1 MTPQKKKKSDSGTE
15 KMMAESAE
23 NNKNNG
29 IKISIKNGT
38 DQELSEDAIHPDE
51 RTDLDHA
58 DDIQSLK
65 EKLKITEEE
74 AKNNY
79 DRYLRLAAEFDNFKK
94 RASREKDEFRKYAN
108 ESIIQELLPVADNL
122 ERAIQAIKDDDSVN
136 DLVLEGISMTLKEIL
151 KVFEKFKVTPIEA
164 LGEPFDPAF
173 HQAVL
178 QEETD
183 IHPENTVLNEL
194 QKGYTIHDRLLRPSM
209 VVVSKSA
216 TKENDK

>member
-1 MTPQKKKKSDSGTE
+1 MAPQRKKKSDSGTE
-15 KMMAESAE
+15 KMMAESGE
-23 NNKNNG
+23 NKKNND
-29 IKISIKNGT
+29 IKVKIKNGT
-38 DQELSEDAIHPDE
+38 NQELSEDAIHPDE
-51 RTDLDHA
+51 RRDSDHT
-58 DDIQSLK
+58 DDIQALK
-65 EKLKITEEE
+65 EKLKATEEE
-74 AKNNY
+74 AKDNY

-94 RASREKDEFRKYAN
+94 RASREIDEFRKYAN

-136 DLVLEGISMTLKEIL
+136 DLVLEGVTMTLKEIL

-173 HQAVL
+173 HQAVM

-183 IHPENTVLNEL
+183 VHPENTVLNEL

-209 VVVSKSA
+209 VVVSRST